1 MKKIK
6 YLKIGVFFDA
16 DKEISDHQIRLFD
29 FCLTNQKIHIPL
41 IININE
47 NNNKNNFNYLVNRM
61 RLNSTLIRLIHF
73 IEKKYSY
80 ITRLNKKK
88 KVLNKIKSILSINI
102 KKDYITNKL
111 LFNDNELK
119 EIKKLKLDLIISNQH
134 YLNLDKLVNHTKYGV
149 WSICYNKYYNSNSFP
164 YGFWESLNNKA
175 TTCINLINVNKKMNT
190 IIETGKYNT
199 QRYWL
204 LNNEFVKEK
213 SINIIIKY
221 IEILLQNKNIN
232 KKFNIRLMKFKK
244 PNSNELIKY
253 ILIKY
258 ISAIYRR
265 IIKFFHLE
273 NLKNKNI
280 WKLHMKDT
288 INKINNFKNYKTIE
302 PKNNE
307 FWADP
312 FIFNYEN
319 IDYVFFEN
327 YSHYNKKGKI
337 SVGIIKNDNIVNIK
351 DALNLPYHLS
361 YPFIYKEKNKI
372 FMIPET
378 FEKKR
383 VEVWLSIKFPTIWK
397 LYSTAFVGEYCVDT
411 TIFKD
416 KKGNKWLF
424 TNKSFDKFKDFSS
437 ELYIYKIKDLKL
449 KKILPHS
456 LNPLINNSSN
466 ARNAGNIFINR
477 YNQIIRPSQVNEYG
491 KYGHSLR
498 FNKIIKL
505 SINDYRE
512 QKLNIYNPNI
522 NKNYSGSHHFS
533 SNNSKTIIDVL
544 HKFR

>member
-1 MKKIK
+1 
-6 YLKIGVFFDA
+6 
-16 DKEISDHQIRLFD
+16 
-29 FCLTNQKIHIPL
+29 
-41 IININE
+41 
-47 NNNKNNFNYLVNRM
+47 
-61 RLNSTLIRLIHF
+61 
-73 IEKKYSY
+73 
-80 ITRLNKKK
+80 
-88 KVLNKIKSILSINI
+88 
-102 KKDYITNKL
+102 
-111 LFNDNELK
+111 
-119 EIKKLKLDLIISNQH
+119 
-134 YLNLDKLVNHTKYGV
+134 
-149 WSICYNKYYNSNSFP
+149 NKYYNSNSFP

-288 INKINNFKNYKTIE
+288 INNINNFKNYKTIE

-327 YSHYNKKGKI
+327 Y
-337 SVGIIKNDNIVNIK
+337 
-351 DALNLPYHLS
+351 
-361 YPFIYKEKNKI
+361 
-372 FMIPET
+372 
-378 FEKKR
+378 
-383 VEVWLSIKFPTIWK
+383 
-397 LYSTAFVGEYCVDT
+397 
-411 TIFKD
+411 
-416 KKGNKWLF
+416 
-424 TNKSFDKFKDFSS
+424 
-437 ELYIYKIKDLKL
+437 
-449 KKILPHS
+449 
-456 LNPLINNSSN
+456 
-466 ARNAGNIFINR
+466 
-477 YNQIIRPSQVNEYG
+477 
-491 KYGHSLR
+491 
-498 FNKIIKL
+498 
-505 SINDYRE
+505 
-512 QKLNIYNPNI
+512 
-522 NKNYSGSHHFS
+522 
-533 SNNSKTIIDVL
+533 
-544 HKFR
+544 